1 MVVFPLPT
9 KPVNTVTGTGRS
21 AFAAEPGS
29 VATAMVAA
37 FLAPRLRLCE
47 STWSFFF
54 RFLLYVLVFALDHQI
69 FFVVLRGPQSA
80 VSSLGG
86 PSRPPHLMTSSLG
99 LTFGGLAS
107 ETALPLLCSLYLLGA
122 PIMQPVLDKG
132 THLMAKE
139 LRYQILSLA
148 CRCKEGRSTAT
159 IRGTRHSTPRKEGYR

>member
-9 KPVNTVTGTGRS
+9 KPVNTVTGTSRS
-21 AFAAEPGS
+21 ALAAEPGS

-37 FLAPRLRLCE
+37 FLTPRLRLCE
-47 STWSFFF
+47 STWSFFSASSCTS
-54 RFLLYVLVFALDHQI
+54 LSS
-69 FFVVLRGPQSA
+69 PSTTKSSSWSSA
-80 VSSLGG
+80 VRSRRSRSLGR